1 MSHTIDAIIF
11 DMDGTLVDTERLGFK
26 GWDLAGDELDAHISR
41 ELMTSFVGHNE
52 PAVLQMLTDALG
64 DADLARRLFD
74 LHWEKRREL
83 AATELEAK
91 AGALEAARALKAA
104 GYRLAVASSSGR
116 EIIELNLSRVGLR
129 DYFDE
134 ITCGTETEHGKPA
147 PDIYLLAAR
156 KFGVDP
162 AHCVAVEDSPNGI
175 RSAAA
180 AGMTVFAV
188 PDVIE
193 LAPELEVLCHGMLA
207 SLAELPAAVAALDA
221 PVCASAPS
229 AVAPA
234 GESAAVPSTA
244 NADA

>member
-26 GWDLAGDELDAHISR
+26 GWDLAGDDLGVHISR
-41 ELMTSFVGHNE
+41 ELMTSFVGRNE
-52 PAVLQMLTDALG
+52 PTVLQMLTNALG
-64 DADLARRLFD
+64 DADLAQRLFD

-91 AGALEAARALKAA
+91 AGAPEAVRALKAA
-104 GYRLAVASSSGR
+104 GYRLGVASSSGR
-116 EIIELNLSRVGLR
+116 EMIELNLSRVGLR

-162 AHCVAVEDSPNGI
+162 TRCAAVEDSPNGI

-180 AGMTVFAV
+180 ADMTVFAV
-188 PDVIE
+188 PDVIGVT
-193 LAPELEVLCHGMLA
+193 PELEALCHAVLP
-207 SLAELPAAVAALDA
+207 SLAELPAAMASLDA
-221 PVCASAPS
+221 PACAAPAADPS
-229 AVAPA
+229 AE
-234 GESAAVPSTA
+234 G
-244 NADA
+244 ADA